1 MSYIGA
7 QTQNLVSPQFVR
19 EVITGD
25 GSATSFT
32 LINDVPGFNADN
44 VTVVVN
50 NVVQEPGAAYTI
62 GEDANGNPRLLDFGS
77 GNVLATTDSCY
88 LIHKGIGTL
97 NITPAAG
104 SVNSA
109 ALQDNLKS
117 NTVDSF
123 TGVGSVSGGNASF
136 TLSEAPLNAS
146 SITVYVNGIF
156 QKPTT
161 NYSVSGTT
169 LTFVGLTV
177 ATDDIDVHHHTVRST
192 VSHVADASVTSAK
205 LDTNIAVGG
214 TLEVTGASTLT
225 GAQTLT
231 GNTTL
236 SGTLTGGASTDIAI
250 NTNKFTVAAASG
262 NTVIAGTST
271 LTGASTH
278 TGGLLTD
285 TIGERTSTTGVTID
299 SLKIKDGAHHLPSA
313 ATGIFRSDGSTA
325 VLAEASNVATLDNVT
340 LGSSIIGLKIVQVKI
355 AEFNVQSGQAGTGWG
370 ATSHKLEITGTSASN
385 KMLLWWSGE
394 AMPQIEP
401 GYLDFSDGTDH
412 NLSGYANGIAR
423 MGDFGMANYKLPIS
437 IMMTVTASTSL
448 KDYGVSAKST
458 YASPAKWMYIGGGTT
473 NRSTLVVIEFVP
485 TT

>member
-205 LDTNIAVGG
+205 ISLSNSSTRDDATQTSGHSLPQVSDTTWTINAAGTGKTYTVDDLLVFLNGICLVPTLDYTVSG
-214 TLEVTGASTLT
+214 
-225 GAQTLT
+225 
-231 GNTTL
+231 TTL
-236 SGTLTGGASTDIAI
+236 TLTGGAPPL
-250 NTNKFTVAAASG
+250 AS
-262 NTVIAGTST
+262 S
-271 LTGASTH
+271 
-278 TGGLLTD
+278 
-285 TIGERTSTTGVTID
+285 
-299 SLKIKDGAHHLPSA
+299 
-313 ATGIFRSDGSTA
+313 
-325 VLAEASNVATLDNVT
+325 
-340 LGSSIIGLKIVQVKI
+340 
-355 AEFNVQSGQAGTGWG
+355 
-370 ATSHKLEITGTSASN
+370 
-385 KMLLWWSGE
+385 
-394 AMPQIEP
+394 
-401 GYLDFSDGTDH
+401 
-412 NLSGYANGIAR
+412 
-423 MGDFGMANYKLPIS
+423 
-437 IMMTVTASTSL
+437 
-448 KDYGVSAKST
+448 
-458 YASPAKWMYIGGGTT
+458 
-473 NRSTLVVIEFVP
+473 LVVRYLHK
-485 TT
+485 